1 MQVTKPLLIPLKT
14 ELKTKGLFWKKSK
27 KILTFRFKAKSKKKG
42 KRTILTLKNL
52 SRQET
57 NLFQIP
63 QRPTTLL

>member
-14 ELKTKGLFWKKSK
+14 EHKTKGLFWKKSK
-27 KILTFRFKAKSKKKG
+27 KILTFTFTKSKKKG